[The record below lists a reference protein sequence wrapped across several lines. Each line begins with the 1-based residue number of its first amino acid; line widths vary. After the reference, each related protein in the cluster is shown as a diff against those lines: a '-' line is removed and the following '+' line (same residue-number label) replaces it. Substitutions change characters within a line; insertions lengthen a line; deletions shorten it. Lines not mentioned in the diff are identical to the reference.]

1 MECLRV
7 KHIVTCGH
15 DNCGGVKASLDPS
28 DMGQLNNWL
37 RTLRDVYRLRMAEL
51 DAITDEHARFD
62 RLAELNV
69 LGQCMNVIKLDHVQK
84 RWYKER
90 LPMIHGWIFDVRTG
104 HLKDLG
110 PGMEKEFMA
119 IRKVYDLKPTV

>member
-1 MECLRV
+1 MSRAAAHLSAVECLRV

-51 DAITDEHARFD
+51 DAIIAASPRTFVPFNK
-62 RLAELNV
+62 LV
-69 LGQCMNVIKLDHVQK
+69 LTGDYQA
-84 RWYKER
+84 
-90 LPMIHGWIFDVRTG
+90 RTG
-104 HLKDLG
+104 GSTPTISIAERVDDVG
-110 PGMEKEFMA
+110 APGFA
-119 IRKVYDLKPTV
+119 